1 MKEQWVDIIG
11 YENKY
16 QISNLGEVKALN
28 YRNTGKEHIINKKD
42 NKGYLEVALWKN
54 GVRRM
59 FSVHRLVA
67 QAFIPNPQNL
77 LQVNHKDENKYNNSV
92 DNLEWCTQ
100 YYNNIYGTRLNKVS
114 NTLKQK
120 HTAG

>member
-1 MKEQWVDIIG
+1 MVLYHFLNGGLVKWLTHVPFTHAFTGSNPVPVTIYLKEYIMKEQWVDIIG
-11 YENKY
+11 Y
-16 QISNLGEVKALN
+16 
-28 YRNTGKEHIINKKD
+28 
-42 NKGYLEVALWKN
+42 
-54 GVRRM
+54 
-59 FSVHRLVA
+59 
-67 QAFIPNPQNL
+67 
-77 LQVNHKDENKYNNSV
+77 ENKYNNSV